1 MELCNMLAFG
11 EYIQMK
17 NKDLHGSDIRKSE
30 YAGIRAVLEVVKENY
45 KFIVDNEK
53 RKIIDDFVENLM
65 GGKNG
70 NAIRSKDDKKK

>member
-30 YAGIRAVLEVVKENY
+30 YAGIRAILEVVKENIRY
-45 KFIVDNEK
+45 IVDNNK
-53 RKIIDDFVENLM
+53 RKIIEDFVEKLM

-70 NAIRSKDDKKK
+70 NGIRNKDSKEK

>member
-1 MELCNMLAFG
+1 MLAFG

-53 RKIIDDFVENLM
+53 RKIIDEFIEKLM
-65 GGKNG
+65 GSKNG
-70 NAIRSKDDKKK
+70 NGIRNKDSKAE

>member
-53 RKIIDDFVENLM
+53 RKIIDEFIEKLM
-65 GGKNG
+65 GSKNG
-70 NAIRSKDDKKK
+70 NGIRNKDSKAE

>member
-1 MELCNMLAFG
+1 MLSFG
-11 EYIQMK
+11 DYIQMK

-53 RKIIDDFVENLM
+53 RKIIDEFVEKIM
-65 GGKNG
+65 GSKNG
-70 NAIRSKDDKKK
+70 NSVRDKVIKKK

>member
-1 MELCNMLAFG
+1 MLAFG

-53 RKIIDDFVENLM
+53 RKIIDDFVERLM
-65 GGKNG
+65 GCKNG
-70 NAIRSKDDKKK
+70 TGARNKDIKAK